1 VILIVNILY
10 IFSDKC
16 LRLIG
21 GYKLTGVLLT
31 QYQGT
36 FIGPVA
42 WVLGKLM
49 DGVFILLNAIGIPNT
64 GLAIIIFTFV
74 IYMCLMPL
82 TIKQQKFSKLQVK
95 MAPEL
100 KVIQDKYKGRKDQDA
115 MVAQQEE
122 MKAVYGKYG
131 VSQTGSCVQLII
143 QMPILFAL
151 YRVIDS
157 IPAYVTSVK
166 DVFVELANKLIV
178 TSGSADF
185 MQTLS
190 GASRYS
196 KQFSNASFTAGTVND
211 YTTNTYIDVLNKASS
226 ADWQSLSSKF
236 PELSSLVD
244 STHAHVVSL
253 NNFLGLNI
261 GDSPSYLLHNA
272 MSAKSVLL
280 IIAAISVPVLA
291 ALTQWINVKLM
302 PQQAPSSNDPNDQA
316 AQMANTMKSM
326 NTIMPLMS
334 AFFCFTLPAGMGFY
348 WIAGS
353 VVRSIQQVFI
363 NKHID
368 RMDLDAEIAKNQEKY
383 QKKLEKMQ
391 ERTPNINQYAKYN
404 TRNLS
409 AMANTNVA
417 DSFSDETKNKMTEQE
432 KTEALSKANSYY
444 ESGKAR
450 KTSLLSKANMVRDFD
465 EKNK

>member
-1 VILIVNILY
+1 MILIVNILY

-226 ADWQSLSSKF
+226 ADWQSL
-236 PELSSLVD
+236 
-244 STHAHVVSL
+244 
-253 NNFLGLNI
+253 
-261 GDSPSYLLHNA
+261 
-272 MSAKSVLL
+272 
-280 IIAAISVPVLA
+280 
-291 ALTQWINVKLM
+291 
-302 PQQAPSSNDPNDQA
+302 
-316 AQMANTMKSM
+316 
-326 NTIMPLMS
+326 
-334 AFFCFTLPAGMGFY
+334 
-348 WIAGS
+348 
-353 VVRSIQQVFI
+353 
-363 NKHID
+363 
-368 RMDLDAEIAKNQEKY
+368 
-383 QKKLEKMQ
+383 
-391 ERTPNINQYAKYN
+391 
-404 TRNLS
+404 
-409 AMANTNVA
+409 
-417 DSFSDETKNKMTEQE
+417 
-432 KTEALSKANSYY
+432 
-444 ESGKAR
+444 
-450 KTSLLSKANMVRDFD
+450 
-465 EKNK
+465 